1 MAMTREQLH
10 VMLDSVPDDRLP
22 DLQAALEPY
31 ADPVLVAILNAPEDD
46 EPVTDEDIA
55 DLEATRQAYLRG
67 ETIPHEEIR
76 REFGG

>member
-10 VMLDSVPDDRLP
+10 DILDSVPEERLP
-22 DLQAALEPY
+22 DAQAALGPF
-31 ADPVLVAILNAPEDD
+31 ADPVLMASLNAPEDD
-46 EPVTDEDIA
+46 EPVTEDDLA
-55 DLEATRQAYLRG
+55 DLEATRQAYRRG